1 MTGTEK
7 RPKNECDRHRW
18 LLCCP
23 RHQQQPNLLPHT
35 LPSLSA
41 TAQVRFEC
49 ADALLNSHVSIKA
62 ACGALY
68 VRHEQNPAEQAAA
81 VALQRHCLHLLHRAC
96 VAVPQLGPVTIAC
109 QAPEVRPLWV
119 CY

>member
-1 MTGTEK
+1 M
-7 RPKNECDRHRW
+7 
-18 LLCCP
+18 
-23 RHQQQPNLLPHT
+23 
-35 LPSLSA
+35 S
-41 TAQVRFEC
+41 AQVRFEC

-109 QAPEVRPLWV
+109 QAPEVRSLWV
-119 CY
+119 CYCGGR